1 MRRFGK
7 YRAVKMQCAE
17 GHTHDSKR
25 EAIRCN
31 ELHALQAAGDISEL
45 TIHPQYWF
53 VINGRQLKHQN
64 GRRVGYKS
72 DFEYVE
78 NGMIVTEDVKPSSK
92 LAISRDYPLR
102 IAVFKALYPSIM
114 FREVN

>member
-1 MRRFGK
+1 MKRFGK
-7 YRAVKMQCAE
+7 YRAVKAQCGA

-31 ELHALQAAGDISEL
+31 ELHILQEAGEITDL

-53 VINGRQLKHQN
+53 VINGRQLKHPN

-78 NGMIVTEDVKPSSK
+78 NGMLVTEDVKGV
-92 LAISRDYPLR
+92 IVRDWPLR
-102 IAVFKALYPSIM
+102 RAVFKALFPNHDL
-114 FREVN
+114 RETK

>member
-7 YRAVKMQCAE
+7 YRAVKSQCNA

-31 ELHALQAAGDISEL
+31 ELHDLQAAGAISDL
-45 TIHPQYWF
+45 ITHPQYWF
-53 VINGRQLKHQN
+53 VINGKQLKHPN
-64 GRRVGYKS
+64 GRRVGYLS
-72 DFEYVE
+72 DFEYIE
-78 NGMIVTEDVKPSSK
+78 NGMVVTEDVKPSSK

-114 FREVN
+114 FREVI

>member
-7 YRAVKMQCAE
+7 YRAVKANCNA

-31 ELHALQAAGDISEL
+31 ELHALEAAGEISDL
-45 TIHPQYWF
+45 MIHPQYWF
-53 VINGRQLKHQN
+53 VINGRQLKHSN

-78 NGMIVTEDVKPSSK
+78 NGMLVTEDVKGVVV
-92 LAISRDYPLR
+92 RDWPLR
-102 IAVFKALYPSIM
+102 RAVFKALFPHHDL
-114 FREVN
+114 RETK

>member
-1 MRRFGK
+1 MKRFGK
-7 YRAVKMQCAE
+7 YRAVKAQCHA

-31 ELHALQAAGDISEL
+31 ELHILQAAGEITDL

-53 VINGRQLKHQN
+53 VINGRQLKHPN

-72 DFEYVE
+72 DFEYIE
-78 NGMIVTEDVKPSSK
+78 NGMLVTEDVKGV
-92 LAISRDYPLR
+92 IVRDWPLR
-102 IAVFKALYPSIM
+102 RAVFIALFPNHLL
-114 FREVN
+114 RETK

>member
-7 YRAVKMQCAE
+7 YRAVKSQCKA

-31 ELHALQAAGDISEL
+31 ELHALEAAGEISDL
-45 TIHPQYWF
+45 MMHPQYWF
-53 VINGRQLKHQN
+53 VINGKQLKHGN

-78 NGMIVTEDVKPSSK
+78 NGMLVTEDVKGVVV
-92 LAISRDYPLR
+92 RDWPLR
-102 IAVFKALYPSIM
+102 RAVFKALYPHHYL
-114 FREVN
+114 RETK

>member
-7 YRAVKMQCAE
+7 YRAVKAQCNT

-31 ELHALQAAGDISEL
+31 ELHALEAAGEISDL
-45 TIHPQYWF
+45 MIHPQYWF
-53 VINGRQLKHQN
+53 VINGRQLKHSN

-78 NGMIVTEDVKPSSK
+78 NGMLVTEDVKGVVV
-92 LAISRDYPLR
+92 RDWPLR
-102 IAVFKALYPSIM
+102 RAVFKALYPHHDL
-114 FREVN
+114 RETK

>member
-7 YRAVKMQCAE
+7 YRAVKSQCNA

-31 ELHALQAAGDISEL
+31 ELHDLQAAGAITDLI
-45 TIHPQYWF
+45 IHPQYWF
-53 VINGRQLKHQN
+53 VINGKQLKHAN

-72 DFEYVE
+72 DFEYTDTAS
-78 NGMIVTEDVKPSSK
+78 GIKITEDVKGV
-92 LAISRDYPLR
+92 IVRDWPLR
-102 IAVFKALYPSIM
+102 RAVFIALFPDHKLLESK
-114 FREVN
+114 

>member
-1 MRRFGK
+1 MKRFGK
-7 YRAVKMQCAE
+7 YRAIKSQCNA

-31 ELHALQAAGDISEL
+31 ELHLLQDAGEITEL

-53 VINGRQLKHQN
+53 VINGKQLKHAN

-72 DFEYVE
+72 DFEYIE
-78 NGMIVTEDVKPSSK
+78 NGMLVTEDVKGVMV
-92 LAISRDYPLR
+92 RDWPLR
-102 IAVFKALYPSIM
+102 RAVFMALFPEHIL
-114 FREVN
+114 RETK

>member
-1 MRRFGK
+1 
-7 YRAVKMQCAE
+7 MQCAE

-31 ELHALQAAGDISEL
+31 ELHALQATGQISDL
-45 TIHPQYWF
+45 TVHPQYWF

-72 DFEYVE
+72 DFQYVE
-78 NGMIVTEDVKPSSK
+78 NGLLVTEDVKGV
-92 LAISRDYPLR
+92 IVRDWPLR
-102 IAVFKALYPSIM
+102 RAVFIALFPDHQL
-114 FREVN
+114 RETK

>member
-1 MRRFGK
+1 MKRFGK
-7 YRAVKMQCAE
+7 YRAVKAQCNA

-31 ELHALQAAGDISEL
+31 ELHASQAAGDISEL
-45 TIHPQYWF
+45 TVHPQYWF
-53 VINGRQLKHQN
+53 VINGRQLNHPN

-78 NGMIVTEDVKPSSK
+78 NGLWVTEDVKGVVV
-92 LAISRDYPLR
+92 RDWPLR
-102 IAVFKALYPSIM
+102 RAVFKALFPNYHL
-114 FREVN
+114 RETK

>member
-7 YRAVKMQCAE
+7 YRAVKANCNA

-31 ELHALQAAGDISEL
+31 ELHALEAAGEISDL
-45 TIHPQYWF
+45 MIHPQYWF
-53 VINGRQLKHQN
+53 VINGRQLKHSN

-78 NGMIVTEDVKPSSK
+78 NGMLVTEDVKGVVV
-92 LAISRDYPLR
+92 RDWPLR
-102 IAVFKALYPSIM
+102 RAVFKALYPHHDL
-114 FREVN
+114 RETK

>member
-1 MRRFGK
+1 MSRFGK
-7 YRAVKMQCAE
+7 YRAVKAQCNS

-31 ELHALQAAGDISEL
+31 ELHALEAAGEISDL
-45 TIHPQYWF
+45 MIHPQYWF
-53 VINGRQLKHQN
+53 VINGRQLKHPN

-78 NGMIVTEDVKPSSK
+78 NGMLVTEDVKGVVV
-92 LAISRDYPLR
+92 RDWPLR
-102 IAVFKALYPSIM
+102 RAVFKALFPHHDL
-114 FREVN
+114 RETK

>member
-7 YRAVKMQCAE
+7 YRAVKAQCGA

-31 ELHALQAAGDISEL
+31 ELHILQAAGEITDL

-53 VINGRQLKHQN
+53 VINGRQLKHPN

-72 DFEYVE
+72 DFEYIE
-78 NGMIVTEDVKPSSK
+78 NGLLVTEDVKGVVV
-92 LAISRDYPLR
+92 RDWPLR
-102 IAVFKALYPSIM
+102 RAVFKALFPNHDL
-114 FREVN
+114 RETK

>member
-7 YRAVKMQCAE
+7 YRAVKMQCGE

-31 ELHALQAAGDISEL
+31 ELHALQATGQISEL

-78 NGMIVTEDVKPSSK
+78 NGLLITEDVKGV
-92 LAISRDYPLR
+92 IVRDWPLR
-102 IAVFKALYPSIM
+102 RAVFIALFPDHHL
-114 FREVN
+114 RETK

>member
-1 MRRFGK
+1 MSRFGK
-7 YRAVKMQCAE
+7 YRAVKAQCNS

-31 ELHALQAAGDISEL
+31 ELHALEAAGEISDL
-45 TIHPQYWF
+45 MIHPQYWF
-53 VINGRQLKHQN
+53 VINGRQLKHPN

-78 NGMIVTEDVKPSSK
+78 NGMLVTEDVKGVVV
-92 LAISRDYPLR
+92 RDWPLR
-102 IAVFKALYPSIM
+102 RAVFKALFPNHHL
-114 FREVN
+114 RETK

>member
-1 MRRFGK
+1 MNMRRFGK
-7 YRAVKMQCAE
+7 YRAVKAQCGA

-31 ELHALQAAGDISEL
+31 ELHILQAAGEITDL

-53 VINGRQLKHQN
+53 VINGRQLKHPN

-72 DFEYVE
+72 DFEYIE
-78 NGMIVTEDVKPSSK
+78 NGLLVTEDVKGVVV
-92 LAISRDYPLR
+92 RDWPLR
-102 IAVFKALYPSIM
+102 RAVFKALFPNHDL
-114 FREVN
+114 RETK

>member
-7 YRAVKMQCAE
+7 YRAVKAQCNA

-31 ELHALQAAGDISEL
+31 ELHALQAAGAISEL
-45 TIHPQYWF
+45 ITHPQYWF
-53 VINGRQLKHQN
+53 VINGKQLKHAN

-72 DFEYVE
+72 DFEYIDTAS
-78 NGMIVTEDVKPSSK
+78 GIKVTEDVKGV
-92 LAISRDYPLR
+92 IVRDWPLR
-102 IAVFKALYPSIM
+102 RAVFIALFPDYQL
-114 FREVN
+114 RETK

>member
-1 MRRFGK
+1 MKRFGK
-7 YRAVKMQCAE
+7 YRAVKSQCSA

-31 ELHALQAAGDISEL
+31 ELHALEAAGEITDL

-53 VINGRQLKHQN
+53 VINGRQLKHPN

-72 DFEYVE
+72 DFEYLE
-78 NGMIVTEDVKPSSK
+78 NGYWVTEDVKGVVV
-92 LAISRDYPLR
+92 RDWPLR
-102 IAVFKALYPSIM
+102 RAVFMALFPNHLL
-114 FREVN
+114 RESK

>member
-1 MRRFGK
+1 MKRFGK
-7 YRAVKMQCAE
+7 YRAVKAQCGA

-31 ELHALQAAGDISEL
+31 ELHILQAAGEITDL

-53 VINGRQLKHQN
+53 VINGRQLKHPN

-72 DFEYVE
+72 DFEYIE
-78 NGMIVTEDVKPSSK
+78 NGMLVTEDVKGVVV
-92 LAISRDYPLR
+92 RDWPLR
-102 IAVFKALYPSIM
+102 RAVFKALFPNHDL
-114 FREVN
+114 RETK

>member
-1 MRRFGK
+1 MGRFGK

-31 ELHALQAAGDISEL
+31 ELHALQAAGEITEL
-45 TIHPQYWF
+45 SVHPQFWF
-53 VINGRQLKHQN
+53 VINGRQLKHPN

-72 DFEYVE
+72 DFEYNE
-78 NGMIVTEDVKPSSK
+78 NGIWVTEDVKPSSK

-102 IAVFKALYPSIM
+102 IAVFKALYPSIV
-114 FREVN
+114 FKEVI

>member
-7 YRAVKMQCAE
+7 YRAVKAQCGA

-31 ELHALQAAGDISEL
+31 ELHISEAAGEITDL
-45 TIHPQYWF
+45 MIHPQYWF
-53 VINGRQLKHQN
+53 VINGRQLKHPN

-72 DFEYVE
+72 DFEYIE
-78 NGMIVTEDVKPSSK
+78 NGMLVTEDVKGVVV
-92 LAISRDYPLR
+92 RDWPLR
-102 IAVFKALYPSIM
+102 RAVFKALFPDHQL
-114 FREVN
+114 RETK

>member
-1 MRRFGK
+1 MKRFGK
-7 YRAVKMQCAE
+7 YRAVKSQCRA

-31 ELHALQAAGDISEL
+31 ELHDLQAAGEISDL

-53 VINGRQLKHQN
+53 VIGGRQLKHPN

-72 DFEYVE
+72 DFEYIE
-78 NGMIVTEDVKPSSK
+78 NGMLVTEDVKGVVV
-92 LAISRDYPLR
+92 RDWPLR
-102 IAVFKALYPSIM
+102 RAVFKALFPNHLL
-114 FREVN
+114 RETK

>member
-7 YRAVKMQCAE
+7 YRAVKSQCGA

-31 ELHALQAAGDISEL
+31 ELHDLQAAGAIGDL
-45 TIHPQYWF
+45 VVHPQYWF
-53 VINGRQLKHQN
+53 VINGRQVKHAN

-78 NGMIVTEDVKPSSK
+78 NGIKVTEDVKGV
-92 LAISRDYPLR
+92 IVRDWPLR
-102 IAVFKALYPSIM
+102 RAVFIALFPDHQL
-114 FREVN
+114 RETK

>member
-7 YRAVKMQCAE
+7 YRAVKAQCNA

-31 ELHALQAAGDISEL
+31 ELHALEAAGEISDL
-45 TIHPQYWF
+45 MIHPQYWF
-53 VINGRQLKHQN
+53 VINGRQLKHPN

-78 NGMIVTEDVKPSSK
+78 NGMLVTEDVKGVVV
-92 LAISRDYPLR
+92 RDWPLR
-102 IAVFKALYPSIM
+102 RAVFKALFPHHDL
-114 FREVN
+114 RETK

>member
-7 YRAVKMQCAE
+7 YRAVKAQCNA

-31 ELHALQAAGDISEL
+31 ELHALEAAGKISDL
-45 TIHPQYWF
+45 MIHPQYWF
-53 VINGRQLKHQN
+53 VINGRQLKHPN

-78 NGMIVTEDVKPSSK
+78 NGMLVTEDVKGVVV
-92 LAISRDYPLR
+92 RDWPLR
-102 IAVFKALYPSIM
+102 RAVFKALFPNHDL
-114 FREVN
+114 RETK

>member
-7 YRAVKMQCAE
+7 YRAVKSQCAS

-31 ELHALQAAGDISEL
+31 ELHDLQAAGAIGDLIV
-45 TIHPQYWF
+45 HPQYWF
-53 VINGRQLKHQN
+53 VINGKQLKHAN

-72 DFEYVE
+72 DFEYTDTAS
-78 NGMIVTEDVKPSSK
+78 GIKITEDVKG
-92 LAISRDYPLR
+92 AIVRDWPLR
-102 IAVFKALYPSIM
+102 RAVFIALFPNHTL
-114 FREVN
+114 RETK

>member
-31 ELHALQAAGDISEL
+31 ELHALQATGQISDL
-45 TIHPQYWF
+45 TVHPQYWF

-72 DFEYVE
+72 DFQYVE
-78 NGMIVTEDVKPSSK
+78 NGLLVTEDVKGV
-92 LAISRDYPLR
+92 IVRDWPLR
-102 IAVFKALYPSIM
+102 RAVFIALFPDHQL
-114 FREVN
+114 RETK

>member
-7 YRAVKMQCAE
+7 YRAVKSQCNA

-25 EAIRCN
+25 EAVRCN
-31 ELHALQAAGDISEL
+31 ELHDLQAAGAISDL
-45 TIHPQYWF
+45 IIHPQYWF
-53 VINGRQLKHQN
+53 VINGRQVKHAN

-78 NGMIVTEDVKPSSK
+78 NGIKVTEDVKGV
-92 LAISRDYPLR
+92 IVRDWPLR
-102 IAVFKALYPSIM
+102 RAVFIALFPGNQL
-114 FREVN
+114 RETK